1 MSGGVAELADR
12 PVDPRRVA
20 RWMAAF
26 GLLAALGLLAS
37 AERLLA
43 TADLEPEAGRTL
55 RRLERDGPAPAPGAP
70 GRLVVLLIDG
80 LRRDEAA
87 RLSSWRRLAPEAVT
101 GELAL
106 DAPTLSRPFHHS
118 LFTGVPADVSGVR
131 SNRFT
136 GPARHDS
143 VMDRVRAAGGAVTIH
158 AEGLDW
164 MRRMHGPAEGGDEA
178 IPEALGVQGGEVEG
192 APGLLV
198 VHLTAVDRTAH
209 EEGLESEAH
218 RAALRAADE
227 TLARLAALEG
237 VALVALS
244 DHGHVDGG
252 GHGGLE
258 PEVARAPLLVRAPGL
273 APRALE
279 APVPTAALAPAL
291 SAWLGVP
298 RPRSAT
304 RAAPPALLAAPID
317 DDGLLRHASVVS
329 SGVTLERARLS
340 QRRRLGLLLVLVLS
354 FAALGPIK
362 RAFGFD
368 RSVLPGLL
376 LWPALLLGIHLALGR
391 PLSLSAIDTQARHVI
406 RVVLLGAGCAVLA
419 CALLFPLARGRLRL
433 ARVAA
438 VVGWS
443 QLAAASGALAWVGL
457 ALGPWP
463 LGSVG
468 RYLALLFAGAASAG
482 LPVVAAALLTATT
495 DRAR

>member
-20 RWMAAF
+20 RWMAAL
-26 GLLAALGLLAS
+26 GLVAALGLLAS

-43 TADLEPEAGRTL
+43 TADLEPEASRTL
-55 RRLERDGPAPAPGAP
+55 RRLERDGAAPPPGAP

-87 RLSSWRRLAPEAVT
+87 RLSSWRRLAPEAVI

-136 GPARHDS
+136 DPARHDS
-143 VMDRVRAAGGAVTIH
+143 VMVRVRAAGGAVTFH

-164 MRRMHGPAEGGDEA
+164 MRRMHGPAGGGDEA
-178 IPEALGVQGGEVEG
+178 IPEALEIEG
-192 APGLLV
+192 TPGLLV
-198 VHLTAVDRTAH
+198 LHLTAVDRTAH

-218 RAALRAADE
+218 RAALRVADE

-304 RAAPPALLAAPID
+304 RAAPPALLAGPID

-329 SGVTLERARLS
+329 SGVTLARARL
-340 QRRRLGLLLVLVLS
+340 
-354 FAALGPIK
+354 
-362 RAFGFD
+362 
-368 RSVLPGLL
+368 
-376 LWPALLLGIHLALGR
+376 
-391 PLSLSAIDTQARHVI
+391 
-406 RVVLLGAGCAVLA
+406 
-419 CALLFPLARGRLRL
+419 
-433 ARVAA
+433 
-438 VVGWS
+438 
-443 QLAAASGALAWVGL
+443 
-457 ALGPWP
+457 
-463 LGSVG
+463 
-468 RYLALLFAGAASAG
+468 
-482 LPVVAAALLTATT
+482 
-495 DRAR
+495 